1 MDGTSAAEEE
11 IYMDYPHLPSTPD
24 IFMILGVI
32 SFSVSVIWTHTGKAW
47 VRYYGWIHR
56 AEEPGVYWW
65 NVVTGYLVG
74 VIFIGIAFYLVT

>member
-1 MDGTSAAEEE
+1 MFV
-11 IYMDYPHLPSTPD
+11 DYSHFPSMPD
-24 IFMILGVI
+24 AFMMLGVI
-32 SFSVSVIWTHTGKAW
+32 SLASAVVWTHTGKAW
-47 VRYYGWIHR
+47 VRFYGWVSR